1 MKVWIV
7 KEWLAYE
14 GCDVVAVYSNLES
27 AEVFVKSSTEKIT
40 DNYEKQRHGFDI
52 TEYEVEGR
60 ENNAT
65 GRNNNQRSSID
76 VP

>member
-14 GCDVVAVYSNLES
+14 GGDVVAVYSNLES

-60 ENNAT
+60 VSNAT
-65 GRNNNQRSSID
+65 GRNNSQRSSID